1 METKSIILI
10 VDDEEFG
17 RKTLEVLLKD
27 PHHILAFAC
36 NGTEA
41 LAKAIN
47 LTPDLILLD
56 IMMPDMDGFNV
67 CRRLRANPRLA
78 EVPVIMVTALDD
90 RTSRIKGIEA
100 GADDLV
106 SKPFDPVELRTRVRT
121 TTRLNRYRRL
131 LNERAK
137 FERITELAPDG
148 IGIIDSNNLIR
159 LVNPALLRMLACETE
174 NALIGTNIQHII
186 APDHA
191 SHITHW
197 LATIRTEATAASRE
211 TECVR
216 SNGEHFPVEVNAGY
230 VNWDNCPSVQIIVRD
245 ITSRKK
251 SEADLRESEKH
262 LRRSRDAL
270 RALFDGLDDS
280 LALLDSDGCLLA
292 INQAMSQLLGKPP
305 TSIFSQPWAMLCEST
320 TPAFPGQSA
329 LKTLRDGRAR
339 RIREHYTDPNG
350 QTRTFDVQTLPL
362 IGPEHTVDQVI
373 IHMMDVTE
381 RLHMEALVIQN
392 EHFAARGRMAA
403 SIAHEVNTP
412 LQSIQNCL
420 YLAGKANA
428 KQRDAYLNLASEEL
442 ERISTIVR
450 QLLNVHDPKD
460 NTPASHI
467 NLNTLLERILMLTG
481 SSLANH
487 GIEVERTLVTN
498 PPLFYGHA
506 DHLSQVFLNIIM
518 NAIDAMP
525 DGGKLHIQ
533 TSIAQNNDLDANST
547 SLLAC
552 DPHHLPTIKHPIY
565 QESTVGTALGA
576 DESPSFLIQITD
588 TGYGINPDVQAHMF
602 EPFFTTKPQGTG
614 VGLSI
619 SQRIITNHNG
629 HIKVQSIPGSGT
641 TFTIALP
648 LRTTSEGKA

>member
-1 METKSIILI
+1 MDHKSIILI
-10 VDDEEFG
+10 VDDEAFG
-17 RKTLEVLLKD
+17 RKTLEVLLND
-27 PHHILAFAC
+27 PDNILAFAC
-36 NGTEA
+36 NGAEA
-41 LAKAIN
+41 LAQAIS

-56 IMMPDMDGFNV
+56 VVMPDMDGFDV
-67 CRRLRANPRLA
+67 CRRLRADPRLA

-106 SKPFDPVELRTRVRT
+106 SKPYDSVELRTRVRT
-121 TTRLNRYRRL
+121 ITRLNRYRRL

-148 IGIIDSNNLIR
+148 IGIIDSTNMIR
-159 LVNPALLRMLACETE
+159 LVNPALLRMLASDTAD
-174 NALIGTNIQHII
+174 ALIGTDIQHII

-191 SHITHW
+191 PHITHW
-197 LATIRTEATAASRE
+197 LATIRTESTAASCE
-211 TECVR
+211 TICVR

-230 VNWDNCPSVQIIVRD
+230 VNWDNHPAVQIIVRD

-251 SEADLRESEKH
+251 AEAALRESEKH

-292 INQAMSQLLGKPP
+292 INQAMSQILGQPP
-305 TSIFSQPWAMLCEST
+305 TSIVSQPWATLCQST

-339 RIREHYTDPNG
+339 RLREHYTSSNG

-373 IHMMDVTE
+373 IHVIDVTE
-381 RLHMEALVIQN
+381 RLQMEALVIQN

-420 YLAGKANA
+420 YLAGKAHA

-460 NTPASHI
+460 DSPASRI

-481 SSLANH
+481 GSLANH
-487 GIEVERTLVTN
+487 GIEVQQTLVAN

-525 DGGKLHIQ
+525 DGGTLSIQ
-533 TSIAQNNDLDANST
+533 TSIAHNNDSKSNNTGTQRDKTYQSQ
-547 SLLAC
+547 
-552 DPHHLPTIKHPIY
+552 TIGHPIY
-565 QESTVGTALGA
+565 QESTAGSLLVTHEG
-576 DESPSFLIQITD
+576 PSFIIHISD
-588 TGYGINPDVQAHMF
+588 TGSGINPDVQAHMF

-619 SQRIITNHNG
+619 SQRIIANHNG
-629 HIKVQSIPGSGT
+629 HIKVQSTRGIGT

-648 LRTTSEGKA
+648 LRTTSEGMA